1 MLGGDAPGLVAGEEV
16 SRRATSRLILA
27 IDVGERVAV
36 AVADNET
43 LLAQLHVGVIDG
55 PRWREAAGRH
65 EPGRQCAQSPSAAA
79 LGEAEVPFGTERGW
93 DVRSQSDLQR

>member
-1 MLGGDAPGLVAGEEV
+1 MLGGDAPGLVAGAEV

-55 PRWREAAGRH
+55 PGLREAALRH
-65 EPGRQCAQSPSAAA
+65 GSLRKKAPTVMPGLKDR
-79 LGEAEVPFGTERGW
+79 
-93 DVRSQSDLQR
+93 